1 MKVQT
6 NHINDLIDR
15 CLNNEQAAYY
25 EVYNNYQQ
33 VMFNSAYRILHD
45 TIEAEDVMQE
55 SFIKAFQKLPSFKR
69 KSRFNKNAIP
79 FGSWLKRIVINNS
92 INQLRKN
99 NKFITTELENV
110 KEPIATEETIE
121 IDTNDVVILLNAL
134 KELRPNYKLA
144 LTLHL
149 VEGYDYEEIA
159 EIMQVTYQN
168 SRTIISRA
176 KSKLK
181 TIIKPSDAKEQI

>member
-1 MKVQT
+1 LKVQT

-45 TIEAEDVMQE
+45 TMEAEDVMQE

>member
-1 MKVQT
+1 M
-6 NHINDLIDR
+6 
-15 CLNNEQAAYY
+15 
-25 EVYNNYQQ
+25 
-33 VMFNSAYRILHD
+33 
-45 TIEAEDVMQE
+45 EAEDVMQE

>member
-45 TIEAEDVMQE
+45 TMEAEDVMQE

>member
-110 KEPIATEETIE
+110 KEPIATEKTIE

>member
-1 MKVQT
+1 LKVQT